1 MDVMGGWI
9 FGCALMI
16 HRDVLAACGP
26 FNEANRTTQDLEMWL
41 RLVEHAPIHWLPD
54 VLCQLRQHPEAGS
67 RTESRYTKDK
77 NDLFARLLER
87 YDVPYFDPE
96 ATAPRRRAAVYL
108 WLARNATGRDAHAAA
123 RMCARRAWREW
134 PSLRNPALL
143 FLLIGVRGWLLKN
156 TIVAK
161 SKNVLKRLSAA
172 LHLKSSRR

>member
-1 MDVMGGWI
+1 
-9 FGCALMI
+9 MI

-41 RLVEHAPIHWLPD
+41 HLVEHAPIHWLAH

-77 NDLFARLLER
+77 NDLFARLLGR

-96 ATAPRRRAAVYL
+96 ATTPGGRAAVYL

-161 SKNVLKRLSAA
+161 SKNVLKRLGAA